1 MKANELRVGNWV
13 RKKGSDT
20 KIQVDPSILNVSE
33 LINYQPIPL
42 TPEILEKCGFDKK
55 QNKLFVYQLKRV
67 RIWVGTAG
75 CISYLDNEDKDESIY
90 IGELS
95 YLHQLQNLFYS
106 ITGEELNYQP

>member
-42 TPEILEKCGFDKK
+42 TPEILEKCGF
-55 QNKLFVYQLKRV
+55 VVVSSWTYSYPLK
-67 RIWVGTAG
+67 GNLKFF
-75 CISYLDNEDKDESIY
+75 YY
-90 IGELS
+90 IGERGWCIGLKQYADFRCE
-95 YLHQLQNLFYS
+95 YLHQLQNTIHAL
-106 ITGEELNYQP
+106 TGEELKYQP